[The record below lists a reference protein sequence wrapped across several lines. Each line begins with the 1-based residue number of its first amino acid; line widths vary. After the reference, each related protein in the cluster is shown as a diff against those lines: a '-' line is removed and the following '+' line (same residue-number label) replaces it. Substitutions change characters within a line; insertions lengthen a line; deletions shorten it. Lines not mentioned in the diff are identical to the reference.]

1 MHLVPL
7 LADTASTSA
16 LAHVEKQRLTG
27 GELNHKLGHYFVIN
41 QSDSRRQVSRDVTSL
56 MEEKLGER
64 LLGIVHRD
72 ESVVEANASQKSILD
87 FNSSSAAA
95 FDIEIIAKK
104 ISAQLGINIGD
115 GKVHS
120 QPRRSGL

>member
-41 QSDSRRQVSRDVTSL
+41 QSDNRRQVSRDVTAL
-56 MEEKLGER
+56 MEKLGDR
-64 LLGIVHRD
+64 LLGIIHRD
-72 ESVVEANASQKSILD
+72 EAWWKRML
-87 FNSSSAAA
+87 
-95 FDIEIIAKK
+95 
-104 ISAQLGINIGD
+104 
-115 GKVHS
+115 
-120 QPRRSGL
+120 PRSRSWTLTLLRSRL